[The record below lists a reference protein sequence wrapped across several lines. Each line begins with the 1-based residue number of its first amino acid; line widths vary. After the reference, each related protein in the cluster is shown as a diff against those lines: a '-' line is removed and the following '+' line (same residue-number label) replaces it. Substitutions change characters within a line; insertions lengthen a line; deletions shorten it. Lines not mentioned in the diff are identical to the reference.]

1 MTIQKKIQAFALAAC
16 LVSCGS
22 GEKDYDA
29 TGTFEATE
37 VTVSAEQNGVLLR
50 FAVSEGNRVDAGHEI
65 GLIDTVQLSLKAL
78 QIGAT
83 KRVYYSQR
91 PDIEK
96 QIAATRE
103 QLKKAELEY
112 DRFYNMYKDG
122 AANRKTVDDAESQV
136 QVLKR
141 QLAAQKSQL
150 NNSANSLTAQ
160 VGTANVQQLQI
171 LDMLNKCHIKSPI
184 TGIVLDKYAEAGEYA
199 SVGKPLFKVADLDNM
214 FLRAYITTRQLKR
227 IRLGQKVT
235 VFADYGTPDSSDEVK
250 ESYKGTVCWISDKSE
265 FTPKTILTDDERA
278 DIVYAVKIA
287 VSNKDNKLKIGMY
300 GRVKF

>member
-1 MTIQKKIQAFALAAC
+1 MTIQKKIQVLALVAC
-16 LVSCGS
+16 FVSCGN

-50 FAVSEGNRVDAGHEI
+50 FDVNEGSRVDAEHEV
-65 GLIDTVQLSLKAL
+65 GLIDTVQLRLKAL
-78 QIGAT
+78 QLGAT
-83 KRVYYSQR
+83 KRIYDSQR

-103 QLKKAELEY
+103 QLKKAEFEY
-112 DRFYNMYKDG
+112 TRFYNMYKDG

-141 QLAAQKSQL
+141 QLEAQKSQL
-150 NNSANSLTAQ
+150 NNSANSLSAQ
-160 VGTANVQQLQI
+160 AGTANVQQLQI
-171 LDMLNKCHIKSPI
+171 LDMLRKCHIKSPI

-199 SVGKPLFKVADLDNM
+199 SVGKPLFKVANLDNM
-214 FLRAYITTRQLKR
+214 FLRAYITTRQLRK
-227 IRLGQKVT
+227 IRLGQKVS
-235 VFADYGTPDSSDEVK
+235 VFADYGTPDSSDEEK

-287 VSNKDNKLKIGMY
+287 VNNKDGKLKIGMY